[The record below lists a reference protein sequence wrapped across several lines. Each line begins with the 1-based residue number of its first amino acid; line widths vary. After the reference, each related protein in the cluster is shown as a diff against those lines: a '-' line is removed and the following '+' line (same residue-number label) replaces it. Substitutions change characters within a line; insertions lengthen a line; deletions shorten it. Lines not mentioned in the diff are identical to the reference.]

1 MFPHHRPSGSDGVV
15 DPIPG
20 LLVGGPDQYLND
32 PVLQSHFTSSTPPAL
47 CYIDDEGSYA
57 SNEIAINWNAPLTVV
72 SGYFAENTATHIT
85 TDAGEFPV
93 PNNFILHQN
102 YPNPFNSRSNIE
114 FTLFTPMRVRLEIF
128 DVRGGFIRGI
138 INKDLKA
145 GNHSISFN
153 ADSLPSGIYWY
164 KLSTETGSQSKKM
177 ILIK

>member
-1 MFPHHRPSGSDGVV
+1 MFPHHRPSGSDGFVEPV
-15 DPIPG
+15 PG
-20 LLVGGPDQYLND
+20 LLVGGPDQFLSD

-72 SGYFAENTATHIT
+72 SGYFAGSTVSGIAANAEVS
-85 TDAGEFPV
+85 PV
-93 PNNFILHQN
+93 PENFILQQN

-114 FTLFTPMRVRLEIF
+114 FTIFSPMRVRLEIF
-128 DVRGGFIRGI
+128 DVRGGFIKTI
-138 INKDLKA
+138 INKDLKT
-145 GNHSISFN
+145 GNHSFSFN

-164 KLSTETGSQSKKM
+164 KLSTENGSQSKKM